1 MSFWAF
7 AQPKTATTCAVPAL
21 AEPTV
26 TSATPPLVVF
36 EIVWRPFSAKK
47 DPPRSV
53 VNCTEPPSGTGTPA
67 FVTVARTMEPKP
79 TNGLSAVADID
90 TRVVHEP
97 LPPGPGEGAGA
108 VGVSP
113 EQPLKRTA
121 RPATN
126 AAFGSWKRR
135 MDVTSSLG
143 TLRLDASQGSAVLE
157 DHVECGDVGR
167 DRLARKRVAVPR
179 HASGLANLLTA
190 RLLVDPAVERKE
202 LVEWRPEEAVR
213 RHERVVGERRRS
225 VRRHED
231 IAAKVLRRRGY
242 RPAVD
247 APPDD
252 RVLVEL
258 HVEKLERGHVR
269 VLESTLEGRRL
280 ECDRGRRVHANTERQ
295 QREVCREKHRRGAV
309 ALRVRR
315 AAWERGHGEGGQNCG
330 EGEGEFSHRSLLSE

>member
-7 AQPKTATTCAVPAL
+7 AQSKTATTCAVPAL

-67 FVTVARTMEPKP
+67 FVTVARTMELKP

-97 LPPGPGEGAGA
+97 VPPAPGPDEGAGA

-126 AAFGSWKRR
+126 AAHGIWKRR

-143 TLRLDASQGSAVLE
+143 TLWLAPSREREVVE
-157 DHVECGDVGR
+157 DHVESGDVGGA
-167 DRLARKRVAVPR
+167 RLARKRVAVPR

-190 RLLVDPAVERKE
+190 RLFVDPAVERKE
-202 LVEWRPEEAVR
+202 LIERRPLEAVR
-213 RHERVVGERRRS
+213 RHIRVVGERRRS
-225 VRRHED
+225 VRRHEET
-231 IAAKVLRRRGY
+231 RS
-242 RPAVD
+242 
-247 APPDD
+247 
-252 RVLVEL
+252 E
-258 HVEKLERGHVR
+258 E
-269 VLESTLEGRRL
+269 
-280 ECDRGRRVHANTERQ
+280 RRVGKE
-295 QREVCREKHRRGAV
+295 C
-309 ALRVRR
+309 
-315 AAWERGHGEGGQNCG
+315 
-330 EGEGEFSHRSLLSE
+330 RSLRSP